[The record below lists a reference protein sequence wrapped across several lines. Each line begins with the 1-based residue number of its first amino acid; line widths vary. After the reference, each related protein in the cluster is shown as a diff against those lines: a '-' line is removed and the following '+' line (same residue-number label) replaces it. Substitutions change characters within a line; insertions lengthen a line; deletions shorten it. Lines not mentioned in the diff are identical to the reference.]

1 MRMHEDV
8 VMHGRHVVV
17 LETNNTK
24 LEKYFVKVA
33 KEMRE
38 KYTAVIVTQKDMEYD
53 MENSNY
59 DNCYVVGPDG
69 FIMRYFISKH
79 EMVIDEIAE
88 NDIRSVFAI
97 SPLPKAIALRD
108 QIINSP

>member
-1 MRMHEDV
+1 
-8 VMHGRHVVV
+8 
-17 LETNNTK
+17 
-24 LEKYFVKVA
+24 
-33 KEMRE
+33 
-38 KYTAVIVTQKDMEYD
+38 MEYD

-88 NDIRSVFAI
+88 NDIRNVFAI